1 MQSTTVA
8 AVAPGFRYHS
18 ILDQI
23 CEVWVNLRWCWCWS
37 KMVDWWLQSLVR
49 ATVLPR
55 SLAISSSCLVKVGLR
70 EQITIVGT
78 YQQLAGF
85 GKDTI

>member
-1 MQSTTVA
+1 MV
-8 AVAPGFRYHS
+8 AVAGS
-18 ILDQI
+18 G
-23 CEVWVNLRWCWCWS
+23 
-37 KMVDWWLQSLVR
+37 
-49 ATVLPR
+49 TVLPR

-85 GKDTI
+85 GEDTI